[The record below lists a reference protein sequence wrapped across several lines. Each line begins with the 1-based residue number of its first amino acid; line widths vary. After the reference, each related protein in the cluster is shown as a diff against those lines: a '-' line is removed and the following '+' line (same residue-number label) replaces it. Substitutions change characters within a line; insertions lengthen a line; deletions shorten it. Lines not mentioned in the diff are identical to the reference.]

1 MIRVLVVDLDVLVA
15 SMHAGFVDAVP
26 GFTVVGTAHSATQA
40 RGRIAELAPDL
51 LLLDLKLPDE
61 PGLALLS
68 DLELDTIVL
77 TAAAESGPVRAAL
90 RAGALNYLLK
100 PFTAAQLGTRLTAY
114 ARYRALL
121 QSSEKLRQNDI
132 DRAVRALHDNDRS
145 SATKGQSP
153 VTARLV
159 TDALRRAG
167 RPRSAIEI
175 ATELGIAR
183 ATAQRYLGALAESS
197 EARIGLR
204 YGATGRPEHEYSWI
218 GDPIQLTDA
227 VSEDGSALAIDH
239 FSTASQQAPTDNGD
253 QDNGDK
259 R

>member
-15 SMHAGFVDAVP
+15 SLHAGFVDAVP
-26 GFTVVGTAHSATQA
+26 GFSVLGTAHSATEA
-40 RGRIAELAPDL
+40 RGRIAELTPDL
-51 LLLDLKLPDE
+51 LLLDLHLPDDSALRL
-61 PGLALLS
+61 LA
-68 DLELDTIVL
+68 EIEIDTMVL
-77 TAAAESGPVRAAL
+77 TAAAESTTVRAAL

-114 ARYRALL
+114 ARYQALL
-121 QSSEKLRQNDI
+121 QGSQTLRQNDI

-145 SATKGQSP
+145 STAKGQSP

-183 ATAQRYLGALAESS
+183 ATAQRYLGALAESG

-204 YGATGRPEHEYSWI
+204 YGATGRPEHEYSWL
-218 GDPIQLTDA
+218 GEEIQLADPPA
-227 VSEDGSALAIDH
+227 D
-239 FSTASQQAPTDNGD
+239 STAVEDLAGRPEGSPGVS
-253 QDNGDK
+253 
-259 R
+259 